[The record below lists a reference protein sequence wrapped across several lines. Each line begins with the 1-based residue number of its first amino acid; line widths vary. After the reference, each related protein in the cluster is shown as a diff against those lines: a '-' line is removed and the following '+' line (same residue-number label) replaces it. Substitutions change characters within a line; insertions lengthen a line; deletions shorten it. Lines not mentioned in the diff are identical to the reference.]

1 MDVQHFPFDTQH
13 CHLKFGSW
21 TYDQARLNLLSESK
35 EVDISKMFRFFNCYL
50 YLMDQS
56 TQTTTTTVGI
66 AYHLRL
72 PFSIKAVLN
81 LTKLY
86 VCIYKYIYI
95 YIYMLCY
102 VCMYIYISTIYIIY
116 NVYMMY
122 NIYK

>member
-1 MDVQHFPFDTQH
+1 MDIQHFPFDTQH

-86 VCIYKYIYI
+86 VCIYKYI
-95 YIYMLCY
+95 
-102 VCMYIYISTIYIIY
+102 
-116 NVYMMY
+116 
-122 NIYK
+122 

>member
-56 TQTTTTTVGI
+56 AQTTTTTVGI
-66 AYHLRL
+66 AYRLRL

-86 VCIYKYIYI
+86 VCIYKYIYT
-95 YIYMLCY
+95 YMLCY
-102 VCMYIYISTIYIIY
+102 VCMYIYIYIYVQYIQYI
-116 NVYMMY
+116 MY
-122 NIYK
+122 L

>member
-1 MDVQHFPFDTQH
+1 MDIQHFPFDTQH

-56 TQTTTTTVGI
+56 PQTTTTAKGI
-66 AYHLRL
+66 AYRLRL

-95 YIYMLCY
+95 YIYVVLCMH
-102 VCMYIYISTIYIIY
+102 VYIHK
-116 NVYMMY
+116 Y
-122 NIYK
+122 NIYNI

>member
-1 MDVQHFPFDTQH
+1 MDIQHFPFDTQH

-35 EVDISKMFRFFNCYL
+35 EVDISKMFKFFNCYL

-56 TQTTTTTVGI
+56 PQTTTTAKGI
-66 AYHLRL
+66 AYRLRL

-95 YIYMLCY
+95 YIYIYIYVMLCMH
-102 VCMYIYISTIYIIY
+102 VYIYIYIQYI
-116 NVYMMY
+116 
-122 NIYK
+122 